1 MDEVAVLAEGDTGD
15 IVADGQVTAVV
26 GNEGDQVVVSRLPRE
41 LLHTELEVAPGEDL
55 VASELHLQGG

>member
-26 GNEGDQVVVSRLPRE
+26 GNEGDQVVVSRLP
-41 LLHTELEVAPGEDL
+41 HTELEVAPGEDL